1 VDEPRIEVLMDEIYA
16 PAELRDRFLNALDAK
31 DAVLCDRLAFDLKSC
46 VNPLPGMACEQLGLP
61 LRSTYG
67 AAARL
72 VLATSREPK
81 AGIQSQLAE

>member
-1 VDEPRIEVLMDEIYA
+1 MDEPRMEVLVDAIYA
-16 PAELRDRFLNALDAK
+16 PAELRDRFLNALDGK
-31 DAVLCDRLAFDLKSC
+31 DVVLRDRLASDLKSC

-72 VLATSREPK
+72 VLATSREAD
-81 AGIQSQLAE
+81 AGTQSQVAE